1 MFINSIAYLYLD
13 TIVANKGRVVAAI
26 SIHSYSQLWM
36 SPYGY
41 SSTLPAD
48 YTEMVTNLA
57 YNWYVWEI

>member
-48 YTEMVTNLA
+48 YTEMVT
-57 YNWYVWEI
+57 I